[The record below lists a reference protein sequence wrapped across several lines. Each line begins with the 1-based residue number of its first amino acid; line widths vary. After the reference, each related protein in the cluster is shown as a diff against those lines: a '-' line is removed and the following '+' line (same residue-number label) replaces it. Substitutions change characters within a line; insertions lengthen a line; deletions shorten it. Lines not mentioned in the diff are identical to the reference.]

1 MTIST
6 LLDIAMD
13 SIVFGPNLA
22 LGIPVLDQSHRIVF
36 DMLEAM
42 ASLPRPAFDE
52 ACRALAAEL
61 GEHLR
66 EEASLM
72 AQIGYTAAPA
82 HRAAHDELLE
92 NVARVLRLLQDG
104 QDKAARE
111 FIGALPD
118 WLEAHINTMDLALA
132 VAASQLG

>member
-1 MTIST
+1 
-6 LLDIAMD
+6 
-13 SIVFGPNLA
+13 
-22 LGIPVLDQSHRIVF
+22 
-36 DMLEAM
+36 
-42 ASLPRPAFDE
+42 
-52 ACRALAAEL
+52 
-61 GEHLR
+61 
-66 EEASLM
+66 M

-111 FIGALPD
+111 IIGTLPD